1 MAETGVERALARAQ
15 ANFDG
20 SVERLKALLRLPSIG
35 TDPAYDGQTR
45 ATAQWLSGELA
56 GLGFQSRLVETG
68 GQPCVLAHYEAAGSG
83 PRPLYYGHYDVQPA
97 DPLDLWES
105 PPFEP
110 TIVDGPRGKRV
121 VARGAVD
128 DKGQLMTFIE
138 AFRAWKEAT
147 GSIPVPVTV
156 VLEGEEE
163 SGSRHLEPFLDQN
176 RAELGAD
183 VCVISDTGMLEIDK
197 PAITYMLRGMLYV
210 ELTLKGPSHDL
221 HSGMYGGA
229 VTNPNNALAR
239 IIAALHDEDGRVQIP
254 GFYDDVR
261 EIGEAEAA
269 AWRAI
274 GVSEAD
280 FLATA
285 GLRTPVGEKGRTL
298 LERTWSRPTC
308 DVNGIWGGYI
318 GAGAKTVIPA
328 RASAKLSC
336 RLVPDQD
343 PEKVLAG
350 LKRFIEQRL
359 PPDFS
364 YELQEFGKSPA
375 MRVPTDSTYLRAAR
389 RAAFTVFGREPVLIG
404 CGGSIPVAG
413 SMQRLLGLD
422 TVFIGFGL
430 DDDRVHSPNEKFELV
445 CFERGIRTHV
455 ALLGELAAA

>member
-285 GLRTPVGEKGRTL
+285 GLRTPVGEKGRTF

-308 DVNGIWGGYI
+308 DVNGIWGGYHRRRCEDRDPGPGQRQALLPPRPRPGPGE
-318 GAGAKTVIPA
+318 GAGGPQAVHRAAPA
-328 RASAKLSC
+328 A
-336 RLVPDQD
+336 RLQ
-343 PEKVLAG
+343 
-350 LKRFIEQRL
+350 
-359 PPDFS
+359 
-364 YELQEFGKSPA
+364 
-375 MRVPTDSTYLRAAR
+375 LRAAGVR
-389 RAAFTVFGREPVLIG
+389 QVARHPRPHRLDPISAPPAAPPPP
-404 CGGSIPVAG
+404 SSAA
-413 SMQRLLGLD
+413 
-422 TVFIGFGL
+422 
-430 DDDRVHSPNEKFELV
+430 SP
-445 CFERGIRTHV
+445 C
-455 ALLGELAAA
+455 

>member
-45 ATAQWLSGELA
+45 ATAQWLSDELA

-138 AFRAWKEAT
+138 AFRAWKEVH

-229 VTNPNNALAR
+229 VANPNNALAR
-239 IIAALHDEDGRVQIP
+239 IIAATPRRGRP
-254 GFYDDVR
+254 GADPGLLRRCARDR
-261 EIGEAEAA
+261 RGRGRCLA
-269 AWRAI
+269 RHRR
-274 GVSEAD
+274 SEAD

-308 DVNGIWGGYI
+308 DVNGIWGGYT
-318 GAGAKTVIPA
+318 GAGAQDRDPGPGQRQALLSPRPRPGPGEGAGGPQALHRAAPA
-328 RASAKLSC
+328 ARLQLRAAGVRQVAGHPRPH
-336 RLVPDQD
+336 RL
-343 PEKVLAG
+343 A
-350 LKRFIEQRL
+350 L
-359 PPDFS
+359 P
-364 YELQEFGKSPA
+364 
-375 MRVPTDSTYLRAAR
+375 RAAR
-389 RAAFTVFGREPVLIG
+389 RAACTVFGREPVLIG
-404 CGGSIPVAG
+404 CGGSIPVVG